1 MFESN
6 RFRGRCAKPV
16 LPLSPELA
24 AQHPV
29 NALARS
35 NPSDQPEQLS
45 MRMKNMNPQ
54 GGAAQGRPR
63 PNAGI
68 DVSKQ
73 HIDVC
78 WESNQQRL
86 SNDAAG
92 WSELIARLKVA
103 EVDLVI
109 VEATGGYERGLLLAL
124 QQADI
129 SVARVNPRQAR
140 DFAKALGILAKTDVL
155 DARTL
160 RDFADVLARHPD
172 RAKFITPLVDERR
185 ALLTALM
192 TRRRQLVEMRVAEH
206 QRLELA
212 TAAAAR
218 SIRMVLKTL
227 DRQIE
232 QIDRDIDQQMDQ
244 HFKEQRRLLDSVK
257 GIGPITTL
265 TLLAALPELG
275 KLGRKAIAKLAG
287 LAPLADDSGKRRGVR
302 RIWGGRA
309 DVRTALYM
317 ATLSAMRYNPVIA
330 AYYQRLQAAGK
341 PKKVAM
347 VACMRKLLTILNA
360 MMRDGATWDTNRHAV
375 AALIA

>member
-1 MFESN
+1 
-6 RFRGRCAKPV
+6 
-16 LPLSPELA
+16 
-24 AQHPV
+24 
-29 NALARS
+29 
-35 NPSDQPEQLS
+35 
-45 MRMKNMNPQ
+45 MNPQ
-54 GGAAQGRPR
+54 GGAAQGCPS

-73 HIDVC
+73 HLDVC

-86 SNDAAG
+86 SNDTAG
-92 WSELIARLKVA
+92 WSELIAKLKVA
-103 EVDLVI
+103 GVDLVV

-129 SVARVNPRQAR
+129 AVARVNPRQAR

-172 RAKFITPLVDERR
+172 RAKFITPLVDEQRT
-185 ALLTALM
+185 LLAALM

-206 QRLELA
+206 QRLEQA
-212 TAAAAR
+212 TAAAAK
-218 SIRMVLKTL
+218 SIRTVLKTL

-232 QIDRDIDQQMDQ
+232 QIDRDIDQQLDQ

-275 KLGRKAIAKLAG
+275 QLGRKAIAKLAG

-330 AYYQRLQAAGK
+330 AHYRRLLAAGK

-360 MMRDGATWDTNRHAV
+360 MMRDRATWDANRHAV
-375 AALIA
+375 AAQIA

>member
-1 MFESN
+1 
-6 RFRGRCAKPV
+6 
-16 LPLSPELA
+16 
-24 AQHPV
+24 
-29 NALARS
+29 
-35 NPSDQPEQLS
+35 
-45 MRMKNMNPQ
+45 MNPQ
-54 GGAAQGRPR
+54 GGAAQGRPS

-73 HIDVC
+73 HLDVC

-86 SNDAAG
+86 SNDTAG
-92 WSELIARLKVA
+92 WGELIAKLKA
-103 EVDLVI
+103 DEVDLVV

-124 QQADI
+124 QQADVA
-129 SVARVNPRQAR
+129 VARVNPRQAR
-140 DFAKALGILAKTDVL
+140 DFAKSLGVLAKTDAL
-155 DARTL
+155 DARVL
-160 RDFADVLARHPD
+160 RDYADVLARHPD
-172 RAKFITPLVDERR
+172 RAKFITPLVDEQRM
-185 ALLTALM
+185 LLAALM
-192 TRRRQLVEMRVAEH
+192 TRRRQLIEMRMAEH
-206 QRLELA
+206 QRLEQA
-212 TAAAAR
+212 SARTAK
-218 SIRMVLKTL
+218 SIRAVLKML

-232 QIDRDIDQQMDQ
+232 QIDRDIDQQLDQ
-244 HFKEQRRLLDSVK
+244 HFKEQRKLLDSVK

-317 ATLSAMRYNPVIA
+317 ATLSAMRYNPAIA
-330 AYYQRLQAAGK
+330 AHYKRLLAVGK

-360 MMRDGATWDTNRHAV
+360 MMRDGATWDANRHAV
-375 AALIA
+375 LRIA